1 MKSGFLLYGAN
12 GFVGNLIARQAVRDG
27 LRPILAGRN
36 AAKVASLAVELG
48 LVYRV
53 FALDDAAAIDRAL
66 ADVRLVLHCAGPFG
80 QTSRP
85 MVDSCLRTG
94 THYLDL
100 TGEIAVLES
109 IAARDAEAKEH
120 GVMLLPSVGFDVVPT
135 DCLALH
141 LKERLPSATHLTL
154 AFHNRG
160 PARLPRGTALEAVEQ
175 IPVGGKIRR
184 DGRIVAVPHGWK
196 TRQIDFGDG
205 PVRATTLAWGDIVTA
220 YHTTGIPNIET
231 YAAMPAVMAPVMAIT
246 RAIGPFLGRPGVQKL
261 LKMIV
266 RSQPAGPSA
275 EDRARTRCTVWGEVE
290 DDRGNK
296 LTARLR
302 GPEASA
308 TWTTLAA
315 LAAARKVLGGFA
327 PPGFQTP
334 AGAYGADFVLEI
346 AGVSRE
352 DLT

>member
-1 MKSGFLLYGAN
+1 MKSGFLLYGSN

-27 LRPILAGRN
+27 MRPTLAGRN
-36 AAKVASLAVELG
+36 AARVASLAAELG
-48 LVYRV
+48 LEYRV
-53 FALDDAAAIDRAL
+53 FALDDAEAIDRAL
-66 ADVRLVLHCAGPFG
+66 ADALLVLNCAGPFG

-85 MVDSCLRTG
+85 MVDGCLRTG

-109 IAARDAEAKEH
+109 IAGRDAEARQA

-154 AFHNRG
+154 AFHNQG

-175 IPVGGKIRR
+175 IPVGGKVRR
-184 DGRIVAVPHGWK
+184 NGRIETVPHGWK
-196 TRQIDFGDG
+196 TRRIDFGDG
-205 PVRATTLAWGDIVTA
+205 PVRATTLAWGDIFTA

-231 YAAMPAVMAPVMAIT
+231 YAAMPLVMAPVMAVI
-246 RAIGPFLGRPGVQKL
+246 RAVGPFLGRPEVQSL
-261 LKMIV
+261 LKRIV
-266 RSQPAGPSA
+266 RSQPAGPSP

-290 DDRGNK
+290 DDQGHK
-296 LTARLR
+296 LTSRLR

-334 AGAYGADFVLEI
+334 AGAYGADFVLE
-346 AGVSRE
+346 VDSVTRE